1 MTQYQNGDIV
11 RRDAYFIVTVYHGK
25 HLYRGRIILCEWLY
39 HDYDEYMQ
47 NIVMIFG
54 IQMLPSINL

>member
-11 RRDAYFIVTVYHGK
+11 RRDAYFIVTVCHGK
-25 HLYRGRIILCEWLY
+25 HLCKKRIILCEWLF
-39 HDYDEYMQ
+39 HDYNEYMQ
-47 NIVMIFG
+47 NIVMKFG